1 MANGTDPYR
10 NYNFTV
16 EISGAAAGNFVECS
30 GLGVRVE
37 PISYREAGN
46 QQIVRHI
53 PGRVDDDGGVAHV
66 ERFGLTSSRELWDW
80 LMATAAGRVER
91 RNVSIAMLNSEG
103 NQETM
108 RWNLINAWPS
118 EWQGAPLDALG
129 NEIAIES
136 LSLVFD
142 SLERV

>member
-53 PGRVDDDGGVAHV
+53 PGRVEYAAVTL
-66 ERFGLTSSRELWDW
+66 RYGLTSSRELWDW

>member
-10 NYNFTV
+10 NYNFTI

-53 PGRVDDDGGVAHV
+53 PGRVEYAAVTL
-66 ERFGLTSSRELWDW
+66 RYGLTSSRELWDW